1 MGAPD
6 RELSGRPVLL
16 PPVFRKEPAR
26 NGRGNALHARDLPQ
40 LRNRPDHR
48 HPGLRLR
55 PLQRLRSQ
63 CTPDSSSEGQSDSVA
78 KKAFKI
84 NEVINISKDKTF
96 EMILLI
102 IGALILLI
110 VGYKRKKTFL

>member
-1 MGAPD
+1 MASNSTD
-6 RELSGRPVLL
+6 AS
-16 PPVFRKEPAR
+16 
-26 NGRGNALHARDLPQ
+26 
-40 LRNRPDHR
+40 
-48 HPGLRLR
+48 PGLTGNN
-55 PLQRLRSQ
+55 PLGKS
-63 CTPDSSSEGQSDSVA
+63 PDSSSEGQSDSVA